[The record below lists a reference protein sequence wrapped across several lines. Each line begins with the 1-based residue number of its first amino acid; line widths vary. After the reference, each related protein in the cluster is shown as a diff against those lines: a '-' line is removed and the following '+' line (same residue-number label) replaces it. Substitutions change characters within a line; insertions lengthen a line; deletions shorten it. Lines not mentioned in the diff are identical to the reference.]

1 MRELFLLLERRFI
14 IVKLKPNLTLFLM
27 SGTTVR
33 PLYKSYIFWVLPYGG
48 YWHQFAAVIEMIYNH
63 FIALYVTA
71 SL

>member
-1 MRELFLLLERRFI
+1 
-14 IVKLKPNLTLFLM
+14 M

-48 YWHQFAAVIEMIYNH
+48 YWHQCAAVIEMIYNH